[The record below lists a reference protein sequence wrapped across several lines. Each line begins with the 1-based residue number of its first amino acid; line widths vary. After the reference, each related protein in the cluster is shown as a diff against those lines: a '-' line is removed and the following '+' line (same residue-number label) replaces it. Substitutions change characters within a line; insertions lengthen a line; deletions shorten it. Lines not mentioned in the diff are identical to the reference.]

1 MKANIENQSQAADSL
16 QEKLVAV
23 RRTAKVVKG
32 GRIFGFSALVV
43 VGDGKGKVGFG
54 LGKAREVP
62 QAIQKAMDSARRSM
76 HRIVMKDT
84 TIQHPVVGRH
94 AATKVIILPASKG
107 TGIIAGGAVRAVCEV
122 MGVRDILAKCTG
134 SRSPVNVVRA
144 TLKALLSVVT
154 PETVASKRGL
164 EVKDIMG

>member
-1 MKANIENQSQAADSL
+1 MKANTENQAADSL

-43 VGDGKGKVGFG
+43 VGDGKGRVGFG

-62 QAIQKAMDSARRSM
+62 QAIQKAMESARRNM
-76 HRIVMKDT
+76 HRIALKNA
-84 TIQHPVVGRH
+84 TIQHPVIGWH
-94 AATKVIILPASKG
+94 AATKVIMLPAAEG

-122 MGVRDILAKCTG
+122 MGVRNILSKCTG
-134 SRSPVNVVRA
+134 SRNPINVVRA
-144 TLKALLSVVT
+144 TLKALLAMVT
-154 PETVASKRGL
+154 PEFILDKRGL
-164 EVKDIMG
+164 R

>member
-1 MKANIENQSQAADSL
+1 MKANVEHQTPTSDSGL

-43 VGDGKGKVGFG
+43 VGDGKGRVGFG

-62 QAIQKAMDSARRSM
+62 QAIQKAMESARRNM
-76 HRIVMKDT
+76 HKITLKNA
-84 TIQHPVVGRH
+84 TIQHAVVGRH
-94 AATKVIILPASKG
+94 AATRVIMLPASEG

-122 MGVRDILAKCTG
+122 MGVRNILAKCTG
-134 SRSPVNVVRA
+134 SRNAINVVRA
-144 TLKALLSVVT
+144 TLKALLSIVS
-154 PETVASKRGL
+154 PEFIAAKRGL
-164 EVKDIMG
+164 KDLAG